1 MSLSESTWDSLNY
14 LFIYS
19 GGQSALCGLRG
30 ESCNEGRKAICGRSR
45 LDELQ
50 QYNMVTFQKAILPSP
65 RLKCRAASNK
75 FAKCEKCVQSYSISE
90 NN

>member
-45 LDELQ
+45 LDRE
-50 QYNMVTFQKAILPSP
+50 V
-65 RLKCRAASNK
+65 
-75 FAKCEKCVQSYSISE
+75 EKNSSRISE
-90 NN
+90 LWKSVYSRTC